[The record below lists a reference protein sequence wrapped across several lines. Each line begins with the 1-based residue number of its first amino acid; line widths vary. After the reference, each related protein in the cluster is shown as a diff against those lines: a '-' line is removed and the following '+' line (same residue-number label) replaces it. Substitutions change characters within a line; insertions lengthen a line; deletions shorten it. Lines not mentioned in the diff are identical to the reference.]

1 MNYGVVVKVLGN
13 LLMLEALGMAPSL
26 LISIYSK
33 ENDTTAFAFSI
44 FITCFVGYI
53 MSKTQ
58 INKKKMIKAKEGLTI
73 VSLGWI
79 LASFFGSLPF
89 IFSGSIPS
97 FVDAFFETV
106 SGFTTTGATIIN
118 DIEVL
123 PKGILFWRSFTHW
136 IGGMGILVFT
146 VAILPAMGVGSFQI
160 FKAESPGPIADKIV
174 PRIKDTAKILYIT
187 YITISILEL
196 CLLWIGGM
204 SLYESA
210 IHTFGT
216 LGTGGFSTRNAS
228 IGAFNST
235 YIHIVISIFMIMA
248 GTNFSLYYELFK
260 GKWRDVLKNE
270 ELRLYL
276 GIISAGV
283 ILIAINMNMS
293 HYNNFGQSF
302 KYSLFQVS
310 SIVTTTGYTT
320 ANFDEWTTFSKGILF
335 LLMFIGGCAGSTGGG
350 IKNVRILVLL
360 KLIKREM
367 SKIFHPRAVI
377 SVKIG
382 QKPVSSD
389 TLASIASFFA
399 LYIIIF
405 SLGTLII
412 SLEGIGL
419 VSAASA
425 VAATIGN
432 IGPGFDFV
440 GPARTYSEFSNPSK
454 LLLSWFML
462 LGRLEIFTIFILFSP
477 KFWTNEM

>member
-1 MNYGVVVKVLGN
+1 
-13 LLMLEALGMAPSL
+13 MLKALGMSPSL

-33 ENDTTAFAFSI
+33 QNDTAAFAFSI

-53 MSKTQ
+53 MSKTK

-73 VSLGWI
+73 VAFGWI
-79 LASFFGSLPF
+79 LFSFFGALPF
-89 IFSGSIPS
+89 VISGSIPS

-106 SGFTTTGATIIN
+106 SGITTTGATIIT

-160 FKAESPGPIADKIV
+160 FKAESPGPISDKIV
-174 PRIKDTAKILYIT
+174 PRIKDTARILYIT
-187 YITISILEL
+187 YIAITVIQIG
-196 CLLWIGGM
+196 LLWIGGM
-204 SLYESA
+204 SLFESA
-210 IHTFGT
+210 LHTFGT
-216 LGTGGFSTRNAS
+216 VGTGGFSTRNAS
-228 IGAFNST
+228 LGAFEST
-235 YIHIVISIFMIMA
+235 YIHVVISIFMIMA
-248 GTNFSLYYELFK
+248 GTNFSLYYELYK

-276 GIISAGV
+276 GIIAVSV
-283 ILIAINMNMS
+283 ILIAINMDINL
-293 HYNNFGQSF
+293 YNNFGQALEH
-302 KYSLFQVS
+302 SLFQVS
-310 SIVTTTGYTT
+310 SIISTTGYSTV
-320 ANFDEWTTFSKGILF
+320 NYDEWTTFSKGILF
-335 LLMFIGGCAGSTGGG
+335 LLMFVGGCAGSTGGA
-350 IKNVRILVLL
+350 IKSVRVLVLL

-367 SKIFHPRAVI
+367 TKMFHPRAVI
-377 SVKIG
+377 SVNIG
-382 QKPVSSD
+382 QRPLSSD
-389 TLASIASFFA
+389 ILASIASFFA

-405 SLGTLII
+405 ALGTIVI

-425 VAATIGN
+425 VAATLGN
-432 IGPGFDFV
+432 VGPGFDFV
-440 GPARTYSEFSNPSK
+440 GPTRTYSEFSAPSK

-477 KFWTNEM
+477 KFWKNEI